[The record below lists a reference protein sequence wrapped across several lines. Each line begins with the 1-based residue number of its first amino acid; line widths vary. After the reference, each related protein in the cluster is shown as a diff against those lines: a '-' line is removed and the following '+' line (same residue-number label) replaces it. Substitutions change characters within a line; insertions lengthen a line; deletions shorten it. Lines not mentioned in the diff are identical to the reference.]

1 VEEGGE
7 GIRAAKGAKAMMKS
21 DDPNGVDVETLCKI
35 LNIGRRYFYDLKL
48 LAGTP
53 PDISRGRYDASR
65 WALWYM
71 RYLSAEV
78 ERRGAFHGAEPA
90 ELRAARLALLS
101 AQVESIQMEN
111 RVVDGTSLEAHK
123 VENLI
128 TRKLANF
135 KMRSRAIASSLG
147 PQLVNRPEAYCTE
160 RLAVAIG
167 EAVAELDG
175 DVTGRA
181 S

>member
-1 VEEGGE
+1 M
-7 GIRAAKGAKAMMKS
+7 RADES
-21 DDPNGVDVETLCKI
+21 TNGVDIETICKL

-48 LAGTP
+48 LSGTP

-111 RVVDGTSLEAHK
+111 RVVAGTLLEADK
-123 VENLI
+123 VEI
-128 TRKLANF
+128 GMTRKLTNA
-135 KMRSRAIASSLG
+135 KMRLRSIPSSLG
-147 PQLVNRPEAYCTE
+147 PHLVNRPEAYCTE
-160 RLAVAIG
+160 RLAVSIDQALT
-167 EAVAELDG
+167 ELDG
-175 DVTGRA
+175 DVTGRT

>member
-1 VEEGGE
+1 M
-7 GIRAAKGAKAMMKS
+7 KADES
-21 DDPNGVDVETLCKI
+21 TNGVDIETICKL

-90 ELRAARLALLS
+90 ELRAMRLALLS

-111 RVVDGTSLEAHK
+111 RVVAGTLLEADK
-123 VENLI
+123 VEFGM
-128 TRKLANF
+128 TRKLTNA
-135 KMRSRAIASSLG
+135 KMRLRSIPSSLG

-160 RLAVAIG
+160 RLAVAIE
-167 EAVAELDG
+167 EALTELDG